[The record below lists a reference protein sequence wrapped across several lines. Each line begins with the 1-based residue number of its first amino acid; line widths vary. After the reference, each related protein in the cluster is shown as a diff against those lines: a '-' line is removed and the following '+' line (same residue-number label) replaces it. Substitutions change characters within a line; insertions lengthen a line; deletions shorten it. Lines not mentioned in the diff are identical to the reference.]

1 MVLIFFFLKF
11 RKFVFQKRP
20 LCRRTYVVA
29 RWVCRLN
36 NLYLLYLYAWLY
48 YIDVIFL
55 IFLDQR
61 VMFCY
66 YIKVKVTPRSE
77 TVGVTGLMRSLTVR
91 EAAGETA
98 EIRLGVHPNTGMRV
112 MKLQGFLAQIFINL
126 FTITT
131 VGRPHTGTC
140 YPMSTQFNTYS

>member
-1 MVLIFFFLKF
+1 
-11 RKFVFQKRP
+11 
-20 LCRRTYVVA
+20 
-29 RWVCRLN
+29 
-36 NLYLLYLYAWLY
+36 
-48 YIDVIFL
+48 
-55 IFLDQR
+55 
-61 VMFCY
+61 MFCY
-66 YIKVKVTPRSE
+66 YVKVTPRSE

-112 MKLQGFLAQIFINL
+112 MKLQGFLAQILNNL

-131 VGRPHTGTC
+131 VGRPFTGTY